1 MISKP
6 DQTIITH
13 WKHPFMARKRIPL
26 SSRALSWKLYSA
38 LTPSI
43 TSMPIQTQ
51 AEDQKY
57 CYLFPRWGS
66 RSKEELRDP
75 FPKAGKQFKGWR
87 ISRNTWKY
95 RSTWKNQNKGVI
107 CLSAP
112 IQGVLWGGS
121 RTDYQINRGC
131 WRQRWREMS
140 LFTSSW
146 ANLSTACKTH
156 DYYGITRITFGVYS
170 YSYLKHR

>member
-6 DQTIITH
+6 DQTVITH
-13 WKHPFMARKRIPL
+13 WKHPFIAKKRIPL

-43 TSMPIQTQ
+43 TSMPIQTRT
-51 AEDQKY
+51 EDQKY
-57 CYLFPRWGS
+57 CYLFLRWGN